1 LPTNDRVDVVPRR
14 MLELCRDA
22 LRRCLASHVELEER
36 LAAALAELDRLDRR
50 SDNGSATG
58 RRR

>member
-1 LPTNDRVDVVPRR
+1 

-36 LAAALAELDRLDRR
+36 LAAALAELDRLDRS
-50 SDNGSATG
+50 SDNGTATG